1 MIDDRLTFRHC
12 REELLKT
19 DVATEKAASRS
30 DDVHNLNKFAKS
42 QDEQP
47 QGSADTTSK
56 SQRAIRSESP
66 SAPRNQK
73 KKASETIAIEQVETE
88 NEPKNDRK
96 VKKGQEKICDNS
108 S

>member
-1 MIDDRLTFRHC
+1 MIDDTLTFRHC
-12 REELLKT
+12 QEELLKT
-19 DVATEKAASRS
+19 DVATEKARS

-47 QGSADTTSK
+47 QGSAGTTSK

-96 VKKGQEKICDNS
+96 VKKRPRENM
-108 S
+108 